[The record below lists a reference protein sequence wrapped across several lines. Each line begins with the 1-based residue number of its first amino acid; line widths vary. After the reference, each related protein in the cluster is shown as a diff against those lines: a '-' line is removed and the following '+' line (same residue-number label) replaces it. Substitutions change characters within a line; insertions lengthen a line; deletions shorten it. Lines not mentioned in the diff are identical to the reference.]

1 MNLSLWA
8 GRSRFSFCP
17 RRQSGRSSLG
27 RGFPAK
33 GNLQRSQ
40 VASWGRCHHLPWHRD
55 RLAQPQVEAK
65 EESSLSSGRSLWA
78 FSRGEVD
85 MLIQRIKWFRSQS
98 LGSNTGSAKILLGPW
113 GWSLPFYS
121 PSVPHTP
128 SLSHSPHPPKRDYI
142 GYVQSLPAARQWSCP
157 ESGSSFL
164 LGHGSLWWG
173 RQTCGFES
181 HLTHTAQPR
190 DPQRVI

>member
-98 LGSNTGSAKILLGPW
+98 LGSNTGSAKILLGPR

-121 PSVPHTP
+121 PSFPHTP
-128 SLSHSPHPPKRDYI
+128 IPLSQPPPSK
-142 GYVQSLPAARQWSCP
+142 ARLHRIRAKP
-157 ESGSSFL
+157 SSSQTVVL
-164 LGHGSLWWG
+164 SRE
-173 RQTCGFES
+173 RQLFPSWTWQLVVGK
-181 HLTHTAQPR
+181 A
-190 DPQRVI
+190 DVWV